1 MIINHDKEP
10 HLRIIQN
17 ALAEEITEIVH
28 DKEKLNI
35 AKSTSSVLFGKFLK
49 EDFDNLEEKV
59 MESLSTAV
67 PCVTIKRDN
76 LLNDF
81 KTILTESTNFEI
93 FKSKSELV
101 RMIKNNGLSIN
112 KHKINNED
120 YIISDNLKFN
130 KYLLLQKGKKNYTFI
145 IVE

>member
-1 MIINHDKEP
+1 MDTFWKSNFP
-10 HLRIIQN
+10 YRIIY
-17 ALAEEITEIVH
+17 
-28 DKEKLNI
+28 
-35 AKSTSSVLFGKFLK
+35 
-49 EDFDNLEEKV
+49 
-59 MESLSTAV
+59 LSA
-67 PCVTIKRDN
+67 
-76 LLNDF
+76 LNDF

-112 KHKINNED
+112 KDKINNED